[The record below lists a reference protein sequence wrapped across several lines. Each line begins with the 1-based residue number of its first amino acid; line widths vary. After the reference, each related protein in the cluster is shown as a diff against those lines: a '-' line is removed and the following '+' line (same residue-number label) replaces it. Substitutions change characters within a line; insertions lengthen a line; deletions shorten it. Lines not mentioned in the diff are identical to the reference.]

1 MIFLNK
7 NTSRDIDNYNI
18 FDANNNNVNN
28 IEKNRINNINSSQ
41 NSNNQNIASN
51 MNSIVLKI
59 QNYEENNQ
67 NLIIQLKNILGD
79 KKYNTLTYHEKYVLI
94 RYLLEDIDKN
104 IKEKF
109 LNQSNS
115 DKKVFINLIL
125 KYYRENIKY
134 TGNNLNEFDYYYITL
149 FTFFLNA
156 KILFPQQ
163 SQYYTLCMLQ
173 MINNRINKTNELWN
187 NKNSKL
193 NDLEIIKNKIDIY
206 KKTNK
211 DIYENYKSSFTKK
224 EFELMSLSQKCAVLR
239 VVIDGILKEEY
250 NNTKSKEIQKQII
263 IKVNKIYE
271 NISKLNNFSYDWFI
285 SVYNIFENHIKIQKL
300 IEEYEKNNNNL
311 INNIIDSIGNTE
323 YNNLSLVKK
332 YALLKCCSCDLSKK
346 AYSLLNEKS
355 RKDFICDICDDIK
368 KYFYDSYSLS
378 DIEEVSDVL
387 ITCYNQ
393 EIKTIEES
401 SNFLNQDIANKNI
414 SQQVQQQA
422 QPQVQQQAQPQ
433 VQQQLQQQVQQQ
445 LQQQVQPQA
454 QQQNMKIDFKLSMP
468 LQDDKIIYFAGYKNK
483 DNNDIT
489 LYKMSKEKFDNNKE
503 EFIKKYQILT
513 YNNENKNP
521 TPIIISEKYYNKYCN
536 GSKNICLSMIKE
548 TLQDIKLSNIPN
560 KIQAFKNVSTKK

>member
-285 SVYNIFENHIKIQKL
+285 SVYNIFENHIKIH
-300 IEEYEKNNNNL
+300 
-311 INNIIDSIGNTE
+311 
-323 YNNLSLVKK
+323 
-332 YALLKCCSCDLSKK
+332 
-346 AYSLLNEKS
+346 
-355 RKDFICDICDDIK
+355 
-368 KYFYDSYSLS
+368 
-378 DIEEVSDVL
+378 
-387 ITCYNQ
+387 
-393 EIKTIEES
+393 
-401 SNFLNQDIANKNI
+401 
-414 SQQVQQQA
+414 
-422 QPQVQQQAQPQ
+422 
-433 VQQQLQQQVQQQ
+433 
-445 LQQQVQPQA
+445 
-454 QQQNMKIDFKLSMP
+454 
-468 LQDDKIIYFAGYKNK
+468 
-483 DNNDIT
+483 
-489 LYKMSKEKFDNNKE
+489 
-503 EFIKKYQILT
+503 
-513 YNNENKNP
+513 
-521 TPIIISEKYYNKYCN
+521 
-536 GSKNICLSMIKE
+536 
-548 TLQDIKLSNIPN
+548 
-560 KIQAFKNVSTKK
+560 